1 MPRSRR
7 WSARPGP
14 SSGRIVRRRRRA
26 RWPRKDDRRRD
37 RRPRP
42 RQGLRRD
49 PRARRTR
56 PRDSGRGVLR
66 AARAQ
71 RRRQDHDR
79 SSACDPA
86 RSVARHGA
94 RRGTRCRA
102 AGARRAA
109 QHRARV
115 PGDHARSRPDGRGKP
130 ALRGAPVEPPRRR
143 RPAAHRCA
151 GAAVRAARAAGRP
164 RPDALLRQRGRV
176 LASIGRPF
184 VWLVFAGAGFAT
196 VFAGRD
202 EIDYRAYMAPGLLG
216 MVVMFGS
223 LLAALSTVTDREAGV
238 LRMMLVAPIRRSTV
252 AFGKA
257 LGATLLGTA
266 QAVVVAG
273 LLLPLVHL
281 RPTLGGALLGLVAVV
296 FAGLAMGTLGLVL
309 AASIRSIENFAG
321 VMNFVVFPMLF
332 LSGALYP
339 VRHLG
344 PVLRAAVY
352 ANPLAYGVDLLKHAL
367 LDAWAG
373 AGYGGELPVSLDC
386 AALALFAGIGLAVA
400 APLLGRGGGVTRTA
414 FRERR

>member
-1 MPRSRR
+1 M
-7 WSARPGP
+7 
-14 SSGRIVRRRRRA
+14 RA
-26 RWPRKDDRRRD
+26 VY
-37 RRPRP
+37 
-42 RQGLRRD
+42 GI
-49 PRARRTR
+49 
-56 PRDSGRGVLR
+56 
-66 AARAQ
+66 
-71 RRRQDHDR
+71 
-79 SSACDPA
+79 
-86 RSVARHGA
+86 VAR
-94 RRGTRCRA
+94 
-102 AGARRAA
+102 
-109 QHRARV
+109 
-115 PGDHARSRPDGRGKP
+115 
-130 ALRGAPVEPPRRR
+130 EF
-143 RPAAHRCA
+143 
-151 GAAVRAARAAGRP
+151 VRF
-164 RPDALLRQRGRV
+164 LRQRGRV

-196 VFAGRD
+196 VFAGRS

-386 AALALFAGIGLAVA
+386 ACFSKSTPYASGFA
-400 APLLGRGGGVTRTA
+400 
-414 FRERR
+414 